1 MRLPLF
7 HQESETGH
15 MAGGMALQEGSLDM
29 GPVHDPT
36 RCAPRKVRPPH
47 AQKRYTRVAVATLFL
62 VVSTHHTQEKGR
74 VNCTFRQW
82 NAVKKPQTQHRS
94 PLL

>member
-47 AQKRYTRVAVATLFL
+47 AGERTGKLYI
-62 VVSTHHTQEKGR
+62 
-74 VNCTFRQW
+74 
-82 NAVKKPQTQHRS
+82 QTVECRKET
-94 PLL
+94 PNPA